1 MAQQNNNNIKK
12 VNDIEKKVVMTKRI
26 NKTTKG
32 GRKGRFSALVIA
44 GDKKGR
50 VGYGLGKSVE
60 VSVATKKATDEAKK
74 NLKYVPIKPNGGL
87 YHDIEAN
94 SGAVKLLIKTSPVG
108 SGIVAGGVVRV
119 ILSLAGYKDACCKL
133 IGSSNPINVAKTTIE
148 ALQKIKTHKEIAKI
162 RFGSVGKAASEDK
175 MENLLN
181 KLYHG
186 GYKKQ
191 QVQENITI
199 NDVIKKGEEK

>member
-1 MAQQNNNNIKK
+1 MAINNIKK
-12 VNDIEKKVVMTKRI
+12 PSDIETKVVMTKRI

-74 NLKYVPIKPNGGL
+74 NLKFVLIKQNGGL
-87 YHDIEAN
+87 YHDVNASN
-94 SGAVKLLIKTSPVG
+94 GAVKLLIKTAPIG

-119 ILSLAGYKDACCKL
+119 ILSLAGFKDACCKL

-148 ALQKIKTHKEIAKI
+148 ALQNIKSHEEIARN
-162 RFGSVGKAASEDK
+162 RFGSAGNKGEPEDIK
-175 MENLLN
+175 PLLN

-186 GYKKQ
+186 GYKSVSIEEAK
-191 QVQENITI
+191 VSKEA
-199 NDVIKKGEEK
+199 KK